1 MTSRYEPRLA
11 RVAAMIADPARSR
24 MLSYLL
30 AGHYASAG
38 ELAAVGSVSAST
50 ASGHLAKLEQ
60 SGLICAEQRGR
71 HRYFKLADADIAH
84 ALESLALVA
93 ERSAHPRMW
102 NSPARQQLRYARRCY
117 GHLAGQLGVALMDRL
132 LLEHRI
138 EADGDGYRI
147 TPEGDRWVR
156 SIGLQWSPPPTGRLA
171 YACLDWSERR
181 DHLAGLL
188 ATALL
193 DHFLAMRWLA
203 PRVDGGRGAGDQRN
217 RSLRATRAGEVEL
230 LPELFQDAGA
240 ATRREPLRPDRFS
253 AYGDGRHIEPDRA
266 A

>member
-1 MTSRYEPRLA
+1 MLTSYEPRLA

-50 ASGHLAKLEQ
+50 TSGHLAKLEQ
-60 SGLICAEQRGR
+60 SGLICVEQRGR
-71 HRYFKLADADIAH
+71 HRYFKLADADVAH

-93 ERSAHPRMW
+93 ERSQHQRQW

-117 GHLAGQLGVALMDRL
+117 GHLAGQLGVALLDGL
-132 LLEHRI
+132 LLNCRLEP
-138 EADGDGYRI
+138 DGDDYRV
-147 TPEGDRWVR
+147 TEEGERWLR
-156 SIGLQWSPPPTGRLA
+156 SIGLQWRRPCASGRVA

-181 DHLAGLL
+181 DHLGGSL
-188 ATALL
+188 AAALL

-203 PRVDGGRGAGDQRN
+203 PRGGAGARSDTPYRN
-217 RSLRATRAGEVEL
+217 RALRATRTGEVEL
-230 LPELFQDAGA
+230 LPHLLG
-240 ATRREPLRPDRFS
+240 
-253 AYGDGRHIEPDRA
+253 
-266 A
+266 

>member
-1 MTSRYEPRLA
+1 MLTSYEPRLA

-50 ASGHLAKLEQ
+50 TSGHLAKLEQ
-60 SGLICAEQRGR
+60 SGLISVEQRGR
-71 HRYFKLADADIAH
+71 HRYFKLADADVAH

-93 ERSAHPRMW
+93 ERGQHQRQW

-117 GHLAGQLGVALMDRL
+117 GHLAGQLGVALLERL
-132 LLEHRI
+132 LLNRRLE
-138 EADGDGYRI
+138 
-147 TPEGDRWVR
+147 PEGDDYRVTDEGERWLR
-156 SIGLQWSPPPTGRLA
+156 SIGLEWPRPRPSGRVA

-181 DHLAGLL
+181 DHLGGSL
-188 ATALL
+188 AAALL

-203 PRVDGGRGAGDQRN
+203 PRGGASAGAHYRN
-217 RSLRATRAGEVEL
+217 RALRATRGGEVEL
-230 LPELFQDAGA
+230 LPHLLG
-240 ATRREPLRPDRFS
+240 
-253 AYGDGRHIEPDRA
+253 
-266 A
+266 